1 MEDNLDFFYFVFT
14 GESAMSQFILSFSAI
29 SNSKKI
35 LYVGATPEESLTCVH
50 GLRFL
55 SLAWVIM
62 VHTYLQVFTIA
73 GKQ

>member
-1 MEDNLDFFYFVFT
+1 ML
-14 GESAMSQFILSFSAI
+14 SQLILSFSAI

-35 LYVGATPEESLTCVH
+35 LHVGPAPEDSLTCVH

-55 SLAWVIM
+55 SLLWVIM

-73 GKQ
+73 GE